1 MARPLALA
9 AALLLTGAGAATLR
23 PEAGRAQSSPSSP
36 SGPQVLSPEQQN
48 ILFPGRKALLLE
60 EQKGR
65 IAILERSRSCVGRAS
80 TPEALSSCLMQERR
94 DTMALR
100 SRFRDQMRELF
111 AKNGIPFPEM
121 KRLQLRRIEPG
132 SKGAQQSI

>member
-1 MARPLALA
+1 MARSLALA
-9 AALLLTGAGAATLR
+9 AALLLGAAGATGITGETA
-23 PEAGRAQSSPSSP
+23 RAQSAPSTP
-36 SGPQVLSPEQQN
+36 SGPQVLTPDQQKK
-48 ILFPGRKALLLE
+48 LFPGRKALLLE

-65 IAILERSRSCVGRAS
+65 LTILERSRSCVERAS
-80 TPEALSSCLMQERR
+80 SATALSSCLMQERR

-121 KRLQLRRIEPG
+121 RRLQIRRVEPG